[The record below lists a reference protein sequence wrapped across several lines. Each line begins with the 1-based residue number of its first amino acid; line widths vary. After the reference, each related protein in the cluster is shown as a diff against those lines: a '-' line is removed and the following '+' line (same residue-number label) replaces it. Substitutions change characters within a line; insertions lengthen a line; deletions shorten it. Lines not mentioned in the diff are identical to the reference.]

1 MSFMEFREGAY
12 YACREWRN
20 RDIDDEYVESRH
32 EEKIRA
38 TYEGSKEFWN
48 RLVNIEIRSLFIA
61 LERRGYDLDVLIAR
75 ISEGEK

>member
-20 RDIDDEYVESRH
+20 RDIDDEHIESRH

-38 TYEGSKEFWN
+38 TYEGSKEFWH
-48 RLVNIEIRSLFIA
+48 RLVKIEIKSLFRA
-61 LERRGYDLDVLIAR
+61 LERRGYDLDALIER
-75 ISEGEK
+75 IAEVEE